1 MNRNNLSLR
10 LCAALILSSMLLFTA
25 CKKYDTAFQQSPDER
40 IATALQNYQS
50 ALTSS
55 PAGWNATIRTQS
67 GGIYHF
73 HFRFNDSNRVK
84 MYSDFNL
91 STASTAGESSYR
103 LKALQTPSL
112 LFDTYSYLHMLS
124 DPDGSVNGG
133 NNGAGLGSDFEF
145 SLDSLAKDSIL
156 CTGRVNGTKMTLIR
170 ATQQDFDAWQNGRW
184 ATTLGFENINSI
196 LNYFRRLTVGAV
208 NYEVRVN
215 TVTRTVTFTWVDA
228 NGNNQQFSTPYY
240 YSATSVVLVNPF
252 TAGTQTINS
261 IDIVSWDATNF
272 VLNVKVNG
280 TIGTIAGATKPLK
293 VDLAAPQRW
302 WQTAAST
309 GGYWVSPDGFHVN
322 GVDDAF
328 GMKTLPNYY
337 FVVYWP
343 GYNGN
348 SNDLF
353 APVFINAAGNGL
365 ELLYGA
371 APKAQFTADGRAI
384 FTNLG
389 SYGTYPSSGPSRQAL
404 TQLLLPQGYYFVQT
418 SATTYDMVSSTDAKA
433 WISMELVP

>member
-1 MNRNNLSLR
+1 MKHNIISFRACAVITLS
-10 LCAALILSSMLLFTA
+10 CMLLFSA
-25 CKKYDTAFQQSPDER
+25 CKKYDTAFQESPDVR
-40 IATALQNYQS
+40 INKVMQQYQS
-50 ALTSS
+50 ALTGS
-55 PAGWNATIRTQS
+55 PAGWNATIRTET

-91 STASTAGESSYR
+91 QTASTALESSYR
-103 LKALQTPSL
+103 LKALQTPTL
-112 LFDTYSYLHMLS
+112 LFDTYSYLHLLS
-124 DPDGSVNGG
+124 DPDAAVNGG
-133 NNGAGLGSDFEF
+133 YYGTGLGSDFEY

-156 CTGRVNGTKMTLIR
+156 LTGRVYGTKLTLVR

-184 ATTLGFENINSI
+184 SNTLSFENINNI
-196 LNYFRRLTVGAV
+196 LNYFRRLNV
-208 NYEVRVN
+208 NGTNYDVRIN
-215 TVTRTVTFTWVDA
+215 SVTRVVTFTWVDA
-228 NGNNQQFSTPYY
+228 NGNSRQFTTSYY
-240 YSATSVVLVNPF
+240 YSSTSVVFVTPF
-252 TAGTQTINS
+252 NTGTQTITGL
-261 IDIVSWDATNF
+261 DIVSWDPTN
-272 VLNVKVNG
+272 LILSVKVNG
-280 TIGTIAGATKPLK
+280 TAGTIAGATKPLK

-309 GGYWVSPDGFHVN
+309 GGYWVSLEGFHVN

-328 GMKTLPNYY
+328 GLKTLPNYY

-389 SYGTYPSSGPSRQAL
+389 SYGTYPSSGPARLSL
-404 TQLLLPQGYYFVQT
+404 NQLLIPQGYYLVQT
-418 SATTYDMVSSTDAKA
+418 SASSYDMVSSTDAKA
-433 WISMELVP
+433 WISLELVP

>member
-1 MNRNNLSLR
+1 MNRNIASLR
-10 LCAALILSSMLLFTA
+10 LVAAFIFSCTLLFTA

-40 IATALQNYQS
+40 INAAMTQYQS

-55 PAGWNATIRTQS
+55 PAGWNATIRTQT

-73 HFRFNDSNRVK
+73 LFRFNDSNRVK
-84 MYSDFNL
+84 MYSDFNPT
-91 STASTAGESSYR
+91 TAGTAGESSYR

-124 DPDGSVNGG
+124 DPDAGVNGG
-133 NNGAGLGSDFEF
+133 NYGTGLGSDFEF
-145 SLDSLAKDSIL
+145 SLDSLTKDSIL
-156 CTGRVNGTKMTLIR
+156 LTGRVNGTKLTLVR
-170 ATQQDFDAWQNGRW
+170 ATQQDLDAWQNGRW
-184 ATTLGFENINSI
+184 ATTLGFENINTI
-196 LNYFRRLTVGAV
+196 LNYFKRLTVGAV
-208 NYEVRVN
+208 SYEVRVN
-215 TVTRTVTFTWVDA
+215 TVSRTITFTWVDGS
-228 NGNNQQFSTPYY
+228 GNIRQFTTAYY
-240 YSATSVVLVNPF
+240 YSATSVTLVNPLN
-252 TAGTQTINS
+252 TGTQTINS
-261 IDIVSWDATNF
+261 IDIVSWDANNL

-280 TIGTIAGATKPLK
+280 TAGTISGATQPLK

-309 GGYWVSPDGFHVN
+309 GGYWVSLDAFHVN

-353 APVFINAAGNGL
+353 APVFINAAGTGL

-371 APKAQFTADGRAI
+371 APKAQFTADGRAV
-384 FTNLG
+384 FTNVG
-389 SYGTYPSSGPSRQAL
+389 TYGTYPSSGPARQAL

>member
-240 YSATSVVLVNPF
+240 YSSTSVVLVNPF

-280 TIGTIAGATKPLK
+280 TVGTIAGATKPLK

-328 GMKTLPNYY
+328 GVKTLANYY
-337 FVVYWP
+337 FLVYWP

-353 APVFINAAGNGL
+353 APVFINAAGTGL

-389 SYGTYPSSGPSRQAL
+389 SYGTYPSSGPARQSL

-433 WISMELVP
+433 WISMQLVP

>member
-240 YSATSVVLVNPF
+240 YSSTSVVLVNPF

-280 TIGTIAGATKPLK
+280 TVGTIAGATKPLK

-302 WQTAAST
+302 WQT
-309 GGYWVSPDGFHVN
+309 
-322 GVDDAF
+322 
-328 GMKTLPNYY
+328 
-337 FVVYWP
+337 
-343 GYNGN
+343 
-348 SNDLF
+348 
-353 APVFINAAGNGL
+353 
-365 ELLYGA
+365 
-371 APKAQFTADGRAI
+371 
-384 FTNLG
+384 
-389 SYGTYPSSGPSRQAL
+389 
-404 TQLLLPQGYYFVQT
+404 
-418 SATTYDMVSSTDAKA
+418 
-433 WISMELVP
+433 

>member
-1 MNRNNLSLR
+1 MNRNNLYFKLGTAVFFS
-10 LCAALILSSMLLFTA
+10 CILVLSA
-25 CKKYDTAFQQSPDER
+25 CKKYDTAFQESPDVR
-40 IATALQNYQS
+40 INKALQQYQS

-55 PAGWNATIRTQS
+55 PAGWNATIHTQS

-84 MYSDFNL
+84 MYSDFNQQ
-91 STASTAGESSYR
+91 TAGTAGESSYR
-103 LKALQTPSL
+103 LKAIQTPTL

-124 DPDGSVNGG
+124 DPDAGVNGG
-133 NNGAGLGSDFEF
+133 NYGTGLGSDFEY

-156 CTGRVNGTKMTLIR
+156 LTGRVYGTKLTLVR

-184 ATTLGFENINSI
+184 ATTLSFENINKI
-196 LNYFRRLTVGAV
+196 LNYFRRLNVNGV
-208 NYEVRVN
+208 NYEVRIN
-215 TVTRTVTFTWVDA
+215 TVTRVVTFTWVDA
-228 NGNNQQFSTPYY
+228 GGNSRQFTTSYY
-240 YSATSVVLVNPF
+240 YNATSVVFVTPF
-252 TAGTQTINS
+252 NTGTQTITGL
-261 IDIVSWDATNF
+261 DIVSWDATNF
-272 VLNVKVNG
+272 VLNVKVSG
-280 TIGTIAGATKPLK
+280 VAGTIAGATKPLN

-302 WQTAAST
+302 WQTAASS
-309 GGYWVSPDGFHVN
+309 GGYWVSLDGFHVN

-328 GMKTLPNYY
+328 GLKTMPNYY

-343 GYNGN
+343 GYNGTT
-348 SNDLF
+348 NDLF

-389 SYGTYPSSGPSRQAL
+389 TYGTYPSSGPARLSL
-404 TQLLLPQGYYFVQT
+404 NQLLLPQGYYFVQT
-418 SATTYDMVSSTDAKA
+418 SPTTYDMVSSTDAKA
-433 WISMELVP
+433 WISLELVQ